1 MNYMDHFNDRFM
13 VLFVAFWSLMAPVI
27 IYFHYIEKNAQ
38 EILQKEFYRRKG
50 HTDLEQ
56 HEVE

>member
-1 MNYMDHFNDRFM
+1 
-13 VLFVAFWSLMAPVI
+13 MAPVL
-27 IYFHYIEKNAQ
+27 IYFHYIEKIVQ
-38 EILQKEFYRRKG
+38 EILQKEFHRRKS